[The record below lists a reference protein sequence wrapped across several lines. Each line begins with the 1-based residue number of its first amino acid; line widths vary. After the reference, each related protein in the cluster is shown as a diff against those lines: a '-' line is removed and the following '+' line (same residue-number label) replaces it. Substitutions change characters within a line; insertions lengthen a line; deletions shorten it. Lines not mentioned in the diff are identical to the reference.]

1 MLNVIKFFLPIR
13 RLLLISLS
21 ILLVGM
27 NVFPLSG
34 QERYLPL
41 NRNYTLYYEEF
52 LYRPDTAAHTAFRP
66 FLSSVINQ
74 YVKLDSCLAGQ
85 ERKDRF
91 SRRWIGRKLFYEHLL
106 NVKEKDYHFYLD
118 PLFEFRLMRAGSG
131 PEEWYYINTRGVH
144 AGGTLGQRFSFYT
157 SFYESQSFFPDYMDS
172 LVRALRVVPGGG
184 RIKRFYSSA
193 FDYSIASGTIS
204 YSLKK
209 HFNFQFGHD
218 KVFIGDGY
226 RSLLLSDNAFNYP
239 FLKITTSFW
248 KINYVN
254 LYTVMQ
260 DMKVPV
266 QEEESFIKK
275 YGSFHYLSVLAGKR
289 LTIGLMEAIIWKSD
303 SLRNRHI
310 DVNYLNPVIFMRP
323 VEFSLNSPDNA
334 LLGINLRYTLA
345 RGHILYGQAM
355 LDEFKIS
362 EVRAGKGWWANK
374 QAFQIG
380 YKSFNLLGIPG
391 FHVLTEFNYVRPY
404 TYQHKS
410 TLTAYTHNKTALAHP
425 LGANFYE
432 WLTILNLRMRSWHAE
447 LKTSVVKI
455 GYDEKRPDNQLINYG
470 QNVLLSYFTHPND
483 YGNKVAQGI
492 TTRQLT
498 GELRAWY
505 LFNPKTNL
513 IVEAGITVR
522 KVSNS
527 FGVITTPLYFIGI
540 RTALTN
546 RYFDV

>member
-1 MLNVIKFFLPIR
+1 
-13 RLLLISLS
+13 
-21 ILLVGM
+21 M
-27 NVFPLSG
+27 NVLLFAERIKLKSLLFLLSWVNPFPLCA
-34 QERYLPL
+34 QEFYLPL
-41 NRNYTLYYEEF
+41 NRNHTQFYEAF
-52 LYRPDTAAHTAFRP
+52 LYRTDTAAHTSFRP
-66 FLSSVINQ
+66 FRSSVISR
-74 YVKLDSCLAGQ
+74 YVNLDSCLAGQ
-85 ERKDRF
+85 QRKDSF
-91 SRRWIGRKLFYEHLL
+91 YNRWIGRKLFYEHLL
-106 NVKEKDYHFYLD
+106 HVKEEDYQFYLD
-118 PLFEFRLMRAGSG
+118 PLFEFRVMKSGSK
-131 PEEWYYINTRGVH
+131 PDEWYYINTRGVQV
-144 AGGTLGQRFSFYT
+144 GGMLGQRFSFYS
-157 SFYESQSFFPDYMDS
+157 SFYESQSLFPDYMDS
-172 LVRALRVVPGGG
+172 LVRALRIVPGGG

-209 HFNFQFGHD
+209 FFNFQFGHD

-226 RSLLLSDNAFNYP
+226 RSLLLSDHAFNYP

-266 QEEESFIKK
+266 PDEESFIKK

-303 SLRNRHI
+303 SLRNRNI
-310 DVNYLNPVIFMRP
+310 DINYLNPVIFMRP

-345 RGHILYGQAM
+345 RGHALYGQAM
-355 LDEFKIS
+355 LDEFKLS

-380 YKSFNLLGIPG
+380 YRCFNFPGIPG
-391 FHVLTEFNYVRPY
+391 VHVLTEFNYVRPY

-410 TLTAYTHNKTALAHP
+410 TLTAYTHNNTALAHP

-432 WLTILNLRMRSWHAE
+432 WLTIINYRMRSWHAE

-455 GYDEKRPDNQLINYG
+455 GYDRKLPGNQVINYG
-470 QNVLLSYFTHPND
+470 QNVLLSYFTHPD
-483 YGNKVAQGI
+483 EYGNKVAQGI
-492 TTRQLT
+492 TTHQLT
-498 GELRAWY
+498 GELRVWY
-505 LFNPKTNL
+505 LFNPKTNF
-513 IVEAGITVR
+513 IVEAGVTVR
-522 KVSNS
+522 RKSNLY
-527 FGVITTPLYFIGI
+527 GVNTTALYFIGI